1 MSNTDEFRQLAL
13 RLDAQDPLRECRSL
27 FRIPE
32 KDGKERIYFLGNSL
46 GLQPKATA
54 GAIHRVLGQWA
65 DEGVESCFFGEESW
79 MSLHDKLLQPLSVIT
94 GAKPHELTIMNQLT
108 VNIHLMLVSFYKPNG
123 SKRKILVE
131 SKAFPSDQ
139 YALRSHLEHLGL
151 DPYEIIIEV
160 NSGDVLGPIAN
171 QDLVNAIKANASELA
186 LVFLGGVNYY
196 TGQVFDMQSIAQAAH
211 KAGVLIG
218 LDLAHAVGNVELKL
232 HDWQVDFACWCS
244 YKYLNGG
251 PGTVGGIFVH
261 EKYHGDPALKRFA
274 GWWGNRTDTRF
285 LMKDRFEPEA
295 DASGWQL
302 GTPPVVLL
310 AALGAS
316 LQIFEQA
323 GWYQLLEKQKRM
335 QQCLAEWVE
344 SLAGEHFT
352 CITPATRGCQISLL
366 FPNKGK
372 LVYERLFI
380 KGFMVDWRE
389 PNVIR
394 LAPVP
399 LYNTF
404 SEIWQFYF
412 ELQVIL
418 DDLFEKE

>member
-1 MSNTDEFRQLAL
+1 
-13 RLDAQDPLRECRSL
+13 
-27 FRIPE
+27 
-32 KDGKERIYFLGNSL
+32 
-46 GLQPKATA
+46 
-54 GAIHRVLGQWA
+54 
-65 DEGVESCFFGEESW
+65 
-79 MSLHDKLLQPLSVIT
+79 
-94 GAKPHELTIMNQLT
+94 
-108 VNIHLMLVSFYKPNG
+108 
-123 SKRKILVE
+123 
-131 SKAFPSDQ
+131 
-139 YALRSHLEHLGL
+139 LEHLGL
-151 DPYEIIIEV
+151 DPDEIIIEA
-160 NSGDVLGPIAN
+160 NSGDILGPIAN
-171 QDLVNAIKANASELA
+171 HDLVNAIKANASELA

-211 KAGVLIG
+211 EEGVLIG
-218 LDLAHAVGNVELKL
+218 LDLAHAVGNIELKL

-261 EKYHGDPALKRFA
+261 EKHHGDTALKRYA

-302 GTPPVVLL
+302 GTPPVILL

-316 LQIFEQA
+316 LHIFEQA
-323 GWYQLLEKQKRM
+323 GWNQLLEKQKRI

-366 FPNKGK
+366 FPHKGK
-372 LVYERLFI
+372 LVYERLFT

-399 LYNTF
+399 QYNTF

-412 ELQVIL
+412 ELQAIL
-418 DDLFEKE
+418 EDLFEKE

>member
-46 GLQPKATA
+46 GLQPRATA
-54 GAIHRVLGQWA
+54 GAIHRVLDQWA
-65 DEGVESCFFGEESW
+65 DEGVESCFLGQESW

-151 DPYEIIIEV
+151 DPDEIIIEV

-211 KAGVLIG
+211 EAGVLIG
-218 LDLAHAVGNVELKL
+218 LDLAHAVGNIELKL

-261 EKYHGDPALKRFA
+261 EKHHGDPALKRYA
-274 GWWGNRTDTRF
+274 GWWGNRTATRF

-323 GWYQLLEKQKRM
+323 GWNQLLEKQKRM
-335 QQCLAEWVE
+335 QQCLAVWVE

>member
-1 MSNTDEFRQLAL
+1 
-13 RLDAQDPLRECRSL
+13 
-27 FRIPE
+27 
-32 KDGKERIYFLGNSL
+32 
-46 GLQPKATA
+46 
-54 GAIHRVLGQWA
+54 
-65 DEGVESCFFGEESW
+65 
-79 MSLHDKLLQPLSVIT
+79 
-94 GAKPHELTIMNQLT
+94 
-108 VNIHLMLVSFYKPNG
+108 
-123 SKRKILVE
+123 VE

-151 DPYEIIIEV
+151 NPDEILIEV
-160 NSGDVLGPIAN
+160 NSGDAMAPIDNEDVVAAIHAN
-171 QDLVNAIKANASELA
+171 SAELA

-196 TGQVFDMQSIAQAAH
+196 TGQLFDMQSIAQAAH
-211 KAGVLIG
+211 KAGVFFG
-218 LDLAHAVGNVELKL
+218 LDLAHAVGNVALKL

-261 EKYHGDPALKRFA
+261 EKHHGDAELKRFA
-274 GWWGNRTDTRF
+274 GWWGNKADTRF
-285 LMKDRFEPEA
+285 LMKDRFEPESGA
-295 DASGWQL
+295 KGWQL

-316 LQIFEQA
+316 LQIFDQV
-323 GWYQLLEKQKRM
+323 GWSLLLEKQKRM

-352 CITPATRGCQISLL
+352 CITPASRGCQISLL
-366 FPNKGK
+366 FPQKGR
-372 LVYERLFI
+372 LVYESLFS

-399 LYNTF
+399 LYNSF
-404 SEIWQFYF
+404 SEIWQFHL
-412 ELQVIL
+412 ELKATL
-418 DDLFEKE
+418 DDLFGQH